1 MNPKKDEEK
10 IFAKREDIKKT
21 QRQSEIKSGELF
33 VFIEDEC
40 HLLWGDT
47 LGYIWG
53 KKNERIE
60 LPITNERTRQTYYGA
75 IDIHTREFVLSALI
89 RQTAGIQ

>member
-1 MNPKKDEEK
+1 MKK
-10 IFAKREDIKKT
+10 RYSQNGRYKKNSKAET
-21 QRQSEIKSGELF
+21 EIKSGELF

-53 KKNERIE
+53 KKNER
-60 LPITNERTRQTYYGA
+60 TGFQ
-75 IDIHTREFVLSALI
+75 
-89 RQTAGIQ
+89 